1 MPPRSDSRLAV
12 VTGEAAPELTDDGR
26 AIAAALS
33 DRGFETT
40 PVVWTDESVDW
51 TNYDVAVL
59 RSCWNYPTDPDRFR
73 GVLDAMA
80 TADVAVVNPP
90 RVVRW
95 NLHKS
100 YLFDLQAGGVQ
111 IPATELVERGSEA
124 SLTGVL
130 RERGLDEAVVKPAIG
145 TASTDVWRTGLADAP
160 ADEGRFARLVA
171 DGDVLVQ
178 AFVPEIV
185 DGERS
190 IVCFGGA
197 YSHAWNSPTEPDDVT
212 AFGDADASYDPDD
225 RIVEEAVDALETACD
240 VAEVA
245 PDELPYARVDY
256 VERDGSL
263 LLMELELIEPY
274 LGLDRGGNTVERFCD
289 AITGAIGRSG

>member
-1 MPPRSDSRLAV
+1 MNGYSPYSSQWDPPGYSLDSTLAV

-33 DRGFETT
+33 GRGFETT
-40 PVVWTDESVDW
+40 PVVWSDESVDW

-111 IPATELVERGSEA
+111 IPATEL
-124 SLTGVL
+124 
-130 RERGLDEAVVKPAIG
+130 
-145 TASTDVWRTGLADAP
+145 
-160 ADEGRFARLVA
+160 
-171 DGDVLVQ
+171 
-178 AFVPEIV
+178 
-185 DGERS
+185 
-190 IVCFGGA
+190 
-197 YSHAWNSPTEPDDVT
+197 
-212 AFGDADASYDPDD
+212 
-225 RIVEEAVDALETACD
+225 
-240 VAEVA
+240 
-245 PDELPYARVDY
+245 
-256 VERDGSL
+256 
-263 LLMELELIEPY
+263 IEPY
-274 LGLDRGGNTVERFCD
+274 LGLDRGGNTVERFRD

>member
-1 MPPRSDSRLAV
+1 MSTRSDPRLGV

-26 AIAAALS
+26 AIAAALA

-51 TNYDVAVL
+51 TSFDVAVL
-59 RSCWNYPTDPDRFR
+59 RSCWDYPTDTDRFR

-80 TADVAVVNPP
+80 AADVAVVNPP

-100 YLFDLQAGGVQ
+100 YLFDLQAGGVPV
-111 IPATELVERGSEA
+111 PATELIERGSEA
-124 SLTGVL
+124 SLASVL
-130 RERGLDEAVVKPAIG
+130 RERGLAEAVVKPAIG

-160 ADEGRFARLVA
+160 ADEDRFADLLA

-212 AFGDADASYDPDD
+212 AFGDADASYDPAD
-225 RIVEEAVDALETACD
+225 RIVEEAVGALETACD
-240 VAEVA
+240 ATGID

-274 LGLDRGGNTVERFCD
+274 LGLERGAHTVERFRD
-289 AITGAIGRSG
+289 AITDAVGRNG